1 MSKIAEFEQR
11 IIENGFTEEDLKE
24 YEKLLKRVRGNFLK
38 RQHCYSTAMQF
49 PVEYTEQAVLLIK
62 YGLEK
67 FEDDGWFSTYTS
79 YFNIGRIYEKAKE
92 YHKAFDYYLLAK
104 NALGDEHPQYVTELS
119 KYLLWMKLHIDAFGY
134 STEMEEYYLN
144 YTQAPEFSKAFL
156 NSEIK
161 LSIANIVISLHYG
174 KIEEAK
180 QSLEI
185 AKEICKPNYK
195 GKLHSILN
203 RHKYNETLNIT
214 PEAISFI
221 NNLKV

>member
-24 YEKLLKRVRGNFLK
+24 YEKLLTRVRDNFLK
-38 RQHCYSTAMQF
+38 RQHCYTTALQL
-49 PVEYTEQAVLLIK
+49 PVEYTEQAVSLIK

-92 YHKAFDYYLLAK
+92 YHKAFDYYLITK
-104 NALGDEHPQYVTELS
+104 EFLGEEHPQYVTELS
-119 KYLLWMKLHIDAFGY
+119 KYLLWMKLHIDAFCY
-134 STEMEEYYLN
+134 SAEMEEYYLS
-144 YTQAPEFSKAFL
+144 YTQAPDFSKAFL

-185 AKEICKPNYK
+185 VKEICKPDYI
-195 GKLHSILN
+195 GKLHSILS
-203 RHKYNETLNIT
+203 RHKFNETLNIT
-214 PEAISFI
+214 PEAIEFI
-221 NNLKV
+221 NNLKI

>member
-24 YEKLLKRVRGNFLK
+24 YEKLLKRVRNNFLK

-104 NALGDEHPQYVTELS
+104 NSLGDEHPQYVTELS

-144 YTQAPEFSKAFL
+144 YTQAPDFSKAFL
-156 NSEIK
+156 NSEIR
-161 LSIANIVISLHYG
+161 LSIANIVVSLHYG
-174 KIEEAK
+174 KTEEAK
-180 QSLEI
+180 NSLEV

-195 GKLHSILN
+195 GILHNILN
-203 RHKYNETLNIT
+203 RHKCNETLNIT
-214 PEAISFI
+214 PEAIAFI
-221 NNLKV
+221 NNLKI

>member
-24 YEKLLKRVRGNFLK
+24 YEKLLKRVRDNFLK

-49 PVEYTEQAVLLIK
+49 PVEYTEQAVFLIK
-62 YGLEK
+62 FGLEK

-134 STEMEEYYLN
+134 STEMEEYYSN

-156 NSEIK
+156 NSEIR
-161 LSIANIVISLHYG
+161 LSIANIVVSLHYG
-174 KIEEAK
+174 KTEEAK
-180 QSLEI
+180 KSLEI

-195 GKLHSILN
+195 GRLHNILN
-203 RHKYNETLNIT
+203 RHKCNETLNIT
-214 PEAISFI
+214 PEAITFI
-221 NNLKV
+221 NNLKI

>member
-1 MSKIAEFEQR
+1 MFFYKNNQNVYWS
-11 IIENGFTEEDLKE
+11 ENADVVFAYACALDALPRNPLQGRALINLKWATDL
-24 YEKLLKRVRGNFLK
+24 G
-38 RQHCYSTAMQF
+38 HA
-49 PVEYTEQAVLLIK
+49 
-62 YGLEK
+62 
-67 FEDDGWFSTYTS
+67 
-79 YFNIGRIYEKAKE
+79 KAKE

-104 NALGDEHPQYVTELS
+104 NSLGEEHPESVKELS
-119 KYLLWMKLHIDAFGY
+119 KYLLWMKLHIDSFSY
-134 STEMEEYYLN
+134 SEEMEEYYLK

-195 GKLHSILN
+195 GRLHNILY
-203 RHKYNETLNIT
+203 RHKCNETLNIT
-214 PEAISFI
+214 PEAIAFI
-221 NNLKV
+221 NNLKI

>member
-24 YEKLLKRVRGNFLK
+24 YEKLLKRVRDNFLK

-49 PVEYTEQAVLLIK
+49 PVEYTEQAVSLIK
-62 YGLEK
+62 FGLEK

-79 YFNIGRIYEKAKE
+79 YFNIGCIYEEAKE
-92 YHKAFDYYLLAK
+92 YHKAFEYYLLAK
-104 NALGDEHPQYVTELS
+104 NALGKDHPEYVTELS

-134 STEMEEYYLN
+134 STEMEEYYSS

-156 NSEIK
+156 NSEIR
-161 LSIANIVISLHYG
+161 LSIANIVVSLHYG
-174 KIEEAK
+174 KTEEAK
-180 QSLEI
+180 KSLEI

-195 GKLHSILN
+195 GRLHNILN
-203 RHKYNETLNIT
+203 RHKCNETLNIT
-214 PEAISFI
+214 PEAITFI
-221 NNLKV
+221 NNLKI

>member
-1 MSKIAEFEQR
+1 MSKIDEFEQK
-11 IIENGFTEEDLKE
+11 IIKTGFTEEDLKE
-24 YEKLLKRVRGNFLK
+24 YAKLLRQVSGNFSK
-38 RQHCYSTAMQF
+38 RQHCYSTAIQF
-49 PVEYTEQAVLLIK
+49 PVEHTEQAVSLIK
-62 YGLEK
+62 YGLEA

-104 NALGDEHPQYVTELS
+104 NSLGEEHPESVKELS
-119 KYLLWMKLHIDAFGY
+119 KYLLWMKLHIDSFSY
-134 STEMEEYYLN
+134 SEEMEEYYLK

-180 QSLEI
+180 KI
-185 AKEICKPNYK
+185 A
-195 GKLHSILN
+195 
-203 RHKYNETLNIT
+203 
-214 PEAISFI
+214 
-221 NNLKV
+221 